1 MRRAFV
7 DALRLCLAAGL
18 AALATTTG
26 SVAAAVFA
34 TGAAPAWAAAT
45 TISATGP
52 SACAPGPFSPSRGF
66 RVALFASGFPTD
78 QPPPTAP
85 VGPGPTAPVAPACA
99 GAEAPAFSP
108 RDQAYV
114 GDFYTGTIYVLSR
127 SGGVAADATQLP
139 DAHFGAFDLASLSF
153 GWGGVLYASLWGPGQ
168 RAAQP
173 ELVELDPVTGA
184 EVRIIARA
192 ADGLAGCPGRAVADP
207 LDGYLFVPGNC
218 YRGAFS
224 GGAIDR
230 ISSPGSANPDV
241 STFARVPE
249 PVSGLTF
256 ASDGALY
263 AETGPGTGPTSGS
276 GPSSGS
282 ARVVRVAGP
291 GTVLISPPTL
301 VGDISGGLGG
311 GVAVSAGA
319 RRGHASALEAPNR
332 EDDIYTFPL
341 SHLPAVPHRD
351 VRSSPAPGAGPKAG
365 FGWGV
370 TWHRGCLYFADGAV
384 IERACGSSPGNLT
397 TIASSLPS
405 PSRAFRPFASDA
417 IDALIAAAVALLVS
431 FAAGTVNDALADGYG
446 DIFVRWARWSRGPG
460 KCLLTRPG
468 KRPLTGPGKRWA
480 GPVAVVLAGSVVG
493 SLLSPDWGLNSWTL
507 ICFLAIAAAILAG
520 AALPAVFKGPYLR
533 SRGHRPVAPRLK
545 ALPAGL
551 LVAALCVIFSR
562 ATGFHPG
569 YLYGAVVGIGFGPV
583 LAEAEE
589 GRAVAVASTAQL
601 LAGLVAWA
609 AWDGLF
615 QTSSLPGAFFGAVF
629 ATDFFAA
636 LFVSSVVGTVVSL
649 LPLRHLAGYE
659 LKSWDARAWA
669 ALFGAAVFVLVQLV
683 LRPISRPGGRSDL
696 PLMATLSLLVLFCAG
711 SVLLRDRLSRQQHR
725 KQRAG
730 PVPASQQ
737 EASGPPDSVLVS
749 GARD

>member
-26 SVAAAVFA
+26 SGGRGRFRNRRG
-34 TGAAPAWAAAT
+34 TGVGGGHDHLRHGAQRLR
-45 TISATGP
+45 
-52 SACAPGPFSPSRGF
+52 PGPFSPSRGF

-207 LDGYLFVPGNC
+207 LDGYLFVPGTC

-263 AETGPGTGPTSGS
+263 AETARHRAHLRLWPLVGLCTSGTGRRSGHGTDQPSDARRRHKRWPRRWRGGERRRPPRPCLGPGGAQPGRRHLHLSALPPPRRTAQGRALEPRPRRRAESGF
-276 GPSSGS
+276 
-282 ARVVRVAGP
+282 R
-291 GTVLISPPTL
+291 
-301 VGDISGGLGG
+301 LGG
-311 GVAVSAGA
+311 
-319 RRGHASALEAPNR
+319 
-332 EDDIYTFPL
+332 
-341 SHLPAVPHRD
+341 
-351 VRSSPAPGAGPKAG
+351 
-365 FGWGV
+365 
-370 TWHRGCLYFADGAV
+370 
-384 IERACGSSPGNLT
+384 
-397 TIASSLPS
+397 
-405 PSRAFRPFASDA
+405 
-417 IDALIAAAVALLVS
+417 
-431 FAAGTVNDALADGYG
+431 
-446 DIFVRWARWSRGPG
+446 
-460 KCLLTRPG
+460 
-468 KRPLTGPGKRWA
+468 
-480 GPVAVVLAGSVVG
+480 
-493 SLLSPDWGLNSWTL
+493 
-507 ICFLAIAAAILAG
+507 
-520 AALPAVFKGPYLR
+520 
-533 SRGHRPVAPRLK
+533 
-545 ALPAGL
+545 
-551 LVAALCVIFSR
+551 
-562 ATGFHPG
+562 
-569 YLYGAVVGIGFGPV
+569 
-583 LAEAEE
+583 
-589 GRAVAVASTAQL
+589 
-601 LAGLVAWA
+601 
-609 AWDGLF
+609 
-615 QTSSLPGAFFGAVF
+615 
-629 ATDFFAA
+629 
-636 LFVSSVVGTVVSL
+636 
-649 LPLRHLAGYE
+649 HLAP
-659 LKSWDARAWA
+659 WVP
-669 ALFGAAVFVLVQLV
+669 LF
-683 LRPISRPGGRSDL
+683 R
-696 PLMATLSLLVLFCAG
+696 
-711 SVLLRDRLSRQQHR
+711 
-725 KQRAG
+725 
-730 PVPASQQ
+730 
-737 EASGPPDSVLVS
+737 
-749 GARD
+749 